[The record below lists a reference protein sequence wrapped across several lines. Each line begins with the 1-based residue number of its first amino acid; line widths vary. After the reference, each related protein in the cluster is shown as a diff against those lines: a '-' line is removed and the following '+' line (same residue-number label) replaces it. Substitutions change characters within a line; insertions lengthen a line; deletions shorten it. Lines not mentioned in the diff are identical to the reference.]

1 MPLPTP
7 ALISLACGGLGVAL
21 FWSST
26 RCGFC
31 LDDHL
36 AIEDNADV
44 SSALGGAAF
53 WHDFWGRDMNAEN
66 SHKSWRPLTI
76 ISFQLN
82 YLAGGLEPWGYHAA
96 NAVLHGGV
104 CAAVAHLAWIVSA
117 RCVPTSLVAGM
128 SFAAHPVH
136 VEAVTG
142 VVGRA
147 DELGTLFSLLAFFAY
162 VRLLRACSVLRRA
175 DDEEPRALSQ
185 QSSPNHRVDVDG
197 VFVSAGLFLVCAW
210 SAMLSKVSHTMRVLS
225 LEHCRFS
232 TVHAHHDRKSLTISG

>member
-1 MPLPTP
+1 MPPTV
-7 ALISLACGGLGVAL
+7 ALLSIACGGFGVAL

-36 AIEDNADV
+36 AIEDNSDI
-44 SSALGGAAF
+44 SSTVGGGAF

-66 SHKSWRPLTI
+66 SHKSWRPVTI
-76 ISFQLN
+76 ITFQLN

-96 NAVLHGGV
+96 NAILHGGV
-104 CAAVAHLAWIVSA
+104 CAAVVHLAWIISGGCPA
-117 RCVPTSLVAGM
+117 TAAVAGV

-162 VRLLRACSVLRRA
+162 ARLLKACTVLPNA
-175 DDEEPRALSQ
+175 GSEKHSQ
-185 QSSPNHRVDVDG
+185 QSERRNHVRQIDVDG
-197 VFVSAGLFLVCAW
+197 VFVSAAMFVACAW
-210 SAMLSKVSHTMRVLS
+210 SAMLSKVRPTK
-225 LEHCRFS
+225 LE
-232 TVHAHHDRKSLTISG
+232 L